1 MKQVNLEE
9 LDRYIDEAM
18 REDVGDGDHTSQAC
32 IPKGKRDDARL
43 IVKDDG
49 IICGVSIAKYIFERI
64 DPTAV
69 FTQLIADGEEVKYGD
84 IAFTI
89 EMNAQALLKTE
100 RLVLNTM
107 QRLSGISTMSN
118 RFAFEVEDLPV
129 KILDTR
135 KTTPRMR
142 FLEKFAVRNGGCYNY
157 RDGLYDW
164 IMIKDNHIDAC
175 GSVGQAIKN
184 VLDYLDENKLKLGI
198 TVEVRNLVE
207 LHQVLEVG
215 GVTRIMLDNFEL
227 PIMIEAVQTINGE
240 YEVEASGNVTLDT
253 VRNIAK
259 TGVNYISSG
268 ALSHSAGQ
276 LDLSL
281 KVIKD

>member
-69 FTQLIADGEEVKYGD
+69 FTELIADGEEVQYGD

-100 RLVLNTM
+100 
-107 QRLSGISTMSN
+107 
-118 RFAFEVEDLPV
+118 
-129 KILDTR
+129 
-135 KTTPRMR
+135 
-142 FLEKFAVRNGGCYNY
+142 
-157 RDGLYDW
+157 
-164 IMIKDNHIDAC
+164 
-175 GSVGQAIKN
+175 
-184 VLDYLDENKLKLGI
+184 
-198 TVEVRNLVE
+198 
-207 LHQVLEVG
+207 
-215 GVTRIMLDNFEL
+215 
-227 PIMIEAVQTINGE
+227 
-240 YEVEASGNVTLDT
+240 
-253 VRNIAK
+253 
-259 TGVNYISSG
+259 
-268 ALSHSAGQ
+268 
-276 LDLSL
+276 
-281 KVIKD
+281 